1 LGGDRGGGGWSQW
14 AVRPEVRVWIRG
26 RPPAGMGS
34 GEMATGDALTARIA
48 AAMTSAQSGGHEV
61 AAAEIE
67 AIRAELGG
75 VPSYQLAAAEY
86 VRGVTAHHA
95 SDADEAL
102 EAVEAC
108 IAVAKAIDEPGWEA
122 NALAIRIINLARS
135 GRGGDTVKDLVTAE
149 HALSRTRDAGLT
161 SWAHTGL
168 GYAYD
173 VLRLYELCIPHYEQ
187 ATELEADV
195 FELAESR
202 AIDRLNLAET
212 YLRWAHELERLGDP
226 SYQRVIRERLAS
238 AAYWAR
244 EAERVIVDDESQEFW
259 RLSVRLWLAAAA
271 TDEDPA
277 TAVTELKECR
287 DQISKLGETERLAIA
302 GAYLAR
308 ALAAHGELDEARAA
322 ADRATGDLIPLADP
336 ATHLLVL
343 QTRSELAA
351 STGEPG
357 AVAGLE
363 YARSV
368 ARAWWKDR
376 QRALN
381 AVRHALATHDLSV
394 RHDAEWHA
402 ARQDPLTGVGNRR
415 ALEERLTAA
424 RDSGRAVTL
433 LAIDVDDLKLVN
445 DSYGHACG
453 DELLQVVA
461 NLLVEQARATDAVIR
476 SGGDEFFV
484 VLDQPDAK
492 GGAQLAMRIRT
503 AVAAIAAATGKP
515 WLGRLGLSIGY
526 AATAEGVPVDQLI
539 AVADRCLYD
548 DKGRKR

>member
-1 LGGDRGGGGWSQW
+1 
-14 AVRPEVRVWIRG
+14 
-26 RPPAGMGS
+26 
-34 GEMATGDALTARIA
+34 MATGDALTARIA
-48 AAMTSAQSGGHEV
+48 AAMTSAQSGGHGV

-102 EAVEAC
+102 DAVDAC
-108 IAVAKAIDEPGWEA
+108 IEVAKAIDEPGWEA
-122 NALAIRIINLARS
+122 NALPIRIINLARS
-135 GRGGDTVKDLVTAE
+135 GRGGDTVNDLVAAE
-149 HALSRTRDAGLT
+149 HALSRTKDAGLT
-161 SWAHTGL
+161 AWAHTGL

-173 VLRLYELCIPHYEQ
+173 VLRLFELCIPHYEL
-187 ATELEADV
+187 ATQLDDDV
-195 FELAESR
+195 FELAESL

-226 SYQRVIRERLAS
+226 TYTREIQDRLGS

-259 RLSVRLWLAAAA
+259 RLSARLWLAAAV
-271 TDEDPA
+271 TGDDPGA
-277 TAVTELKECR
+277 AVTELTECR
-287 DQISKLGETERLAIA
+287 DEISKLGETERLAIA

-308 ALAAHGELDEARAA
+308 ALQAQGKYDEARSA
-322 ADRATGDLIPLADP
+322 ADRAAADLIPLADP
-336 ATHLLVL
+336 ATHVLVL
-343 QTRSELAA
+343 QTRSEIAA
-351 STGEPG
+351 AAGEPG
-357 AVAGLE
+357 AFEGLE

-368 ARAWWKDR
+368 ARGWWKER

-381 AVRHALATHDLSV
+381 AVQHALAAWDLSA

-415 ALEERLTAA
+415 ALDERLTAA

-433 LAIDVDDLKLVN
+433 LALDVDDLKQVN
-445 DSYGHACG
+445 DTFGHACG
-453 DELLQVVA
+453 DELLQVAA
-461 NLLVEQARATDAVIR
+461 NLLVEQARATDAVVR

-492 GGAQLAMRIRT
+492 GGAQLAERIRI
-503 AVAAIAAATGKP
+503 AVTAIAAATEKP
-515 WLGRLGLSIGY
+515 WLRRLGLSIGY
-526 AATAEGVPVDQLI
+526 AATAEGLAVEHLI
-539 AVADRCLYD
+539 ARADQRLYE
-548 DKGRKR
+548 DKRRKR